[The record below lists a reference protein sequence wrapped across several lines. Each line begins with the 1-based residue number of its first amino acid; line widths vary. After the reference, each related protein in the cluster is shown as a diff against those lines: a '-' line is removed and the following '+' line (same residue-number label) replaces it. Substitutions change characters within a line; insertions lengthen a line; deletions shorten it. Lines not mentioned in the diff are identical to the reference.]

1 MRHSIQILNRHPARS
16 RRHTRKISY
25 SPFVRHSTFG
35 AASFL
40 SALQAVRVILKSE
53 ISHFSVAVTER
64 RMDPIEIPVA
74 SPFGKLVVIGC
85 CVLIV
90 IAVLWWAAPK
100 FKTFL
105 ITVLRRASRKP
116 ETTNLHIILGFVVY
130 LIILAP
136 VVIATYV
143 GVGVA
148 TTAPTLI
155 SSIGITGTTFV
166 CEGWPTVVIFSCSTP
181 FSLRNRR
188 KTITWNEID
197 RVECTSRHD
206 GTISALYISSR
217 TQRIE
222 IGSFAIHD
230 LSGAHD
236 AILAHAPRSAAQP
249 CQAAF
254 RANLRTGSTS
264 AGRLI

>member
-1 MRHSIQILNRHPARS
+1 M
-16 RRHTRKISY
+16 
-25 SPFVRHSTFG
+25 
-35 AASFL
+35 
-40 SALQAVRVILKSE
+40 
-53 ISHFSVAVTER
+53 ER
-64 RMDPIEIPVA
+64 QMDPMEIPVA
-74 SPFGKLVVIGC
+74 SPLGKVVVIGC

-100 FKTFL
+100 FRTFL
-105 ITVLRRASRKP
+105 NTLSGRTPRKP
-116 ETTNLHIILGFVVY
+116 EIRNIHIIFGFAIY

-136 VVIATYV
+136 AVIAAYV
-143 GVGVA
+143 GVGIA

-155 SSIGITGTTFV
+155 SSTGVTGTTFV

-188 KTITWNEID
+188 KTIAWNEID

-217 TQRIE
+217 SQRIE
-222 IGSFAIHD
+222 IGSFAVHD

-236 AILAHAPRSAAQP
+236 VILAYAPRSAAQP

-254 RANLRTGSTS
+254 GANVRTGSTS